1 MTLKKIWVH
10 GRWDPFSVLA
20 QSVQHVVDNPLHQ
33 HMEVTTY
40 HLKFNLKFDF
50 GWYLKNKV

>member
-20 QSVQHVVDNPLHQ
+20 QSVQHVVDNPLGQ